1 MTVKVNLGI
10 QLLLT
15 VIFAI
20 LKVLGIINWSWLWVF
35 APLWVTIVAAF
46 AIFIIVLAI
55 KKYYEQQL

>member
-10 QLLLT
+10 QSLLT

-35 APLWVTIVAAF
+35 APIWITIVATF

>member
-1 MTVKVNLGI
+1 MEVKVNLGI

-15 VIFAI
+15 VIFAT

-35 APLWVTIVAAF
+35 APIWITIVAAF